1 MLKLSLDHLPFP
13 FADNFTISFVDYYY
27 YKMFIA
33 ERMIY
38 PTNQVSAHCYWPL
51 DYLLYIYF
59 LLNFLGVLINSNSYE
74 KLTYIGYNTQ

>member
-13 FADNFTISFVDYYY
+13 FAYNFTIPFVDYYN

-33 ERMIY
+33 ERMIC
-38 PTNQVSAHCYWPL
+38 PTNQVSVQCYWPL

-59 LLNFLGVLINSNSYE
+59 LAKFSKTAN
-74 KLTYIGYNTQ
+74 